1 MAVKNS
7 VATAVREL
15 AAPAAEE
22 LGLELVDVEFLK
34 EGGRWI
40 LRVFIDRDIPG
51 GVTHEDCEAL
61 SQRLDELLDEADPI
75 SQTYYLEV
83 SSPGIERPLKKQED
97 FRKFTGHMVNVTTYA
112 PLEGRKKFT
121 GKLEGTDEGVLLI
134 EEEGKS
140 ITIPMDLIS
149 SAKLHVKF

>member
-1 MAVKNS
+1 MAVKNN

-51 GVTHEDCEAL
+51 GVTHNDCEAL
-61 SQRLDELLDEADPI
+61 SQRLDVLLDEVDPI
-75 SQTYYLEV
+75 AQTYYLEV
-83 SSPGIERPLKKQED
+83 SSPGIERPLKKPED
-97 FRKFTGHMVNVTTYA
+97 FRRFTGHMVNVTTYA

-121 GKLEGTDEGVLLI
+121 GKLVGTGEGVLLI
-134 EEEGKS
+134 EQEGRS
-140 ITIPMDLIS
+140 MNIPMDLIS
-149 SAKLHVKF
+149 SAKLHVEF

>member
-7 VATAVREL
+7 VATVVAEL
-15 AAPAAEE
+15 AAPAAGE

-40 LRVFIDRDIPG
+40 LRVFIDKDIPG
-51 GVTHEDCEAL
+51 GVTHNDCEAL
-61 SQRLDELLDEADPI
+61 SQRLDVLLDEADHI

-97 FRKFTGHMVNVTTYA
+97 FRKFAGHMVNITTYA
-112 PLEGRKKFT
+112 PLAGRKKFT
-121 GKLEGTDEGVLLI
+121 GKLEGTGEGVLLI
-134 EEEGKS
+134 EEEGRS
-140 ITIPMDLIS
+140 ITIPMDQIS
-149 SAKLHVKF
+149 SAKLHVKI